1 MVPSKWEWLDIYT
14 DHVSTGLSTLSL
26 SDSSSLQLVINMK
39 PRFFNYV
46 GKLLIFC
53 LATTALFTACEPED
67 EDFFDFRP
75 VDFFIDAD
83 KVVIDVGQAIAYEDK
98 SNNATSREWTFEGG
112 SPATSTDAQPSIT
125 YPEAGTFLT
134 FVTTTFQDGSTQRRR
149 LQVLVNPPV
158 VADFSATPT
167 ALQRGNAVQF
177 SNTTQGVGAIP
188 AVLGIGDTAIIHAW
202 FVPGVTA
209 DTVFASNPSIVFPE
223 TGLYDVSLT
232 VTRRST
238 GFVST
243 ETKTGFIQT
252 FDDPVTQSRSA
263 KFNRDG
269 SAIMLAL
276 NEATGDL
283 APDLASNLTITASDG
298 GTVPIAS
305 IEKPEWGD
313 NIYQI
318 NVDPANFTTGA
329 GYTLSFTEV
338 GAITVGS
345 GSVLL
350 PFSYPVTF
358 LGETQTWAELNFST
372 GGGNDPITTMLGGKE
387 FTFDQDGVT
396 FTAGA
401 NTNIFI
407 FNQGAAALTQTYHNN
422 ASTYTM
428 LITPG
433 SNATLADI
441 GDVGLELGWL
451 GANGTVYTF
460 SQPISDLRFVNGFG
474 NPDFIPEGILS
485 NDGMSI
491 TITKQGNRNQAV
503 RISAILE
510 GQISENGF
518 MVSHNSAEGG
528 TMYVTASGR

>member
-1 MVPSKWEWLDIYT
+1 
-14 DHVSTGLSTLSL
+14 
-26 SDSSSLQLVINMK
+26 MK
-39 PRFFNYV
+39 PLFFNHL
-46 GKLLIFC
+46 GRLLILC
-53 LATTALFTACEPED
+53 LAATALFTACEPED
-67 EDFFDFRP
+67 DDFFDFRP

-83 KVVIDVGQAIAYEDK
+83 KMVIDAGQSIAYDDK
-98 SNNATSREWTFEGG
+98 SNNATSREWSFEGG
-112 SPATSTDAQPSIT
+112 IPATSTDAQPSIT

-134 FVTTTFQDGSTQRRR
+134 FVTTTFADGSTQRRR

-158 VADFSATPT
+158 FANFTANPT

-188 AVLGIGDTAIIHAW
+188 AVLGAGDTAIIHAW
-202 FVPGVTA
+202 FVPGVTV
-209 DTVFASNPSIVFPE
+209 DTIFASNPSIVFPE

-243 ETKTGFIQT
+243 ETKTEFIQT

-263 KFNRDG
+263 RFGRDG
-269 SAIMLAL
+269 SAIFLAL
-276 NEATGDL
+276 NESTGALAGDL
-283 APDLASNLTITASDG
+283 TSRLTVTEVGG
-298 GTVPIAS
+298 GTVAITSA
-305 IEKPEWGD
+305 EKPAWGD
-313 NIYQI
+313 NIVQL
-318 NVDPANFTTGA
+318 NVDASTLTPGAN
-329 GYTLSFTEV
+329 YTISFTET
-338 GAITVGS
+338 GTFTVGS
-345 GSVLL
+345 GSVVL
-350 PFSYPVTF
+350 PFEYDLTF
-358 LGETQTWAELNFST
+358 LGQSQTWAELNFST
-372 GGGNDPITTMLGGKE
+372 GGGNDPITTALGGKE

-433 SNATLADI
+433 MDAALSDI

-451 GANGTVYTF
+451 GPNGTNYTF
-460 SQPISDLRFVNGFG
+460 SQPITDLRFVNGFG
-474 NPDFIPEGILS
+474 NPDFIPEGTLS
-485 NDGMSI
+485 ADGKTL

-503 RISAILE
+503 RISATLE
-510 GQISENGF
+510 GGISETGF
-518 MVSHNSAEGG
+518 MISHNSPEGG
-528 TMYVTASGR
+528 TVYVTASGR